1 MEVISVF
8 LMMIFFFGDYES
20 VWLVVTYA
28 SDKYIRLERRLLP
41 EACACI

>member
-28 SDKYIRLERRLLP
+28 CDKYIRLERRLLP
-41 EACACI
+41 EGCACI